1 MEFISERVSLEHR
14 PDGVSVVITARLP
27 RVQEALLV
35 TWFAAWCVI
44 GGFYGYETFHLPAG
58 DKRSFYLLFMLGWAW
73 IAFRIGRVVLWR
85 LKGFELLR
93 IKAGVFTIKNS
104 ILGYGRARDHFVENI
119 KQFGLVEVDEASWR
133 WQLNDSFWVMGAER
147 LGFTHVEKK
156 VIFGKGLDKEEAQR
170 IAVVLERALKQARKA
185 VAQ

>member
-44 GGFYGYETFHLPAG
+44 GVFYAYETVHLPAG
-58 DKRSFYLLFMLGWAW
+58 EKRSFYLLFMLGWAW

-93 IKAGVFTIKNS
+93 IKGGVFTIKNS
-104 ILGYGRARDHFVENI
+104 VLGYGRARDHFVENI
-119 KQFGLVEVDEASWR
+119 KQFGLLEVDETSWK
-133 WQLNDSFWVMGAER
+133 WQLNDSFWVIGGER
-147 LGFTHVEKK
+147 VGFEHVGKK
-156 VIFGKGLDKEEAQR
+156 VAIGKGLTREEAERVAQL
-170 IAVVLERALKQARKA
+170 LERALKAVRKQAG
-185 VAQ
+185 